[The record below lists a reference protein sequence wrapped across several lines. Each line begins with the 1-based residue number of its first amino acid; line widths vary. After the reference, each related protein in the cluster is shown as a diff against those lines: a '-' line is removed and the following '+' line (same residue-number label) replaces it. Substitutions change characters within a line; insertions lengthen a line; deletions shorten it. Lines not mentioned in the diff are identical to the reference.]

1 MPYMFFGNESKFA
14 VLFTINA
21 EKSLKYSIVLGIKN
35 ELRVE
40 IVPFKVPYVYVE
52 DSFRVSL

>member
-1 MPYMFFGNESKFA
+1 MFLGNESKFA

-21 EKSLKYSIVLGIKN
+21 EKSLKYFVVLGIKN

-40 IVPFKVPYVYVE
+40 IVPFKVPYVYAE
-52 DSFRVSL
+52 DSFHVSL

>member
-1 MPYMFFGNESKFA
+1 MFLGNESKSV

-21 EKSLKYSIVLGIKN
+21 EKSLKYSVVLGIKN

-40 IVPFKVPYVYVE
+40 IAPFKVPYVYVE
-52 DSFRVSL
+52 DSFHVSL